1 MCIDQSSWG
10 YQSGSPANVT
20 ETVKEYTSE
29 ELYDIYASE
38 NEIPEVVEIYIND
51 LENQIKLLTEKLKE
65 NEFSRNSIG

>member
-51 LENQIKLLTEKLKE
+51 LENQIKLLTKKLKE

>member
-38 NEIPEVVEIYIND
+38 NEIPEVVQIYIND
-51 LENQIKLLTEKLKE
+51 LENQIKLLTKKLKE

>member
-1 MCIDQSSWG
+1 MDK
-10 YQSGSPANVT
+10 YKNDPTNEY

-51 LENQIKLLTEKLKE
+51 LENQIKLLTKKLK
-65 NEFSRNSIG
+65 

>member
-1 MCIDQSSWG
+1 MDK
-10 YQSGSPANVT
+10 YKNDPTNEY

-38 NEIPEVVEIYIND
+38 NEIPEVVQIYIND
-51 LENQIKLLTEKLKE
+51 LENQIKLLTKKLKE

>member
-1 MCIDQSSWG
+1 MDK
-10 YQSGSPANVT
+10 YKNDPTNEY
-20 ETVKEYTSE
+20 ETVKEYTIE

-51 LENQIKLLTEKLKE
+51 LENQIKLLTKKLKE